1 MHVYYIDTRRRFLN
15 SGSCRGSHSLPPIG
29 PVFIGRSSRLTK
41 SFHHYRRITPFCLIR
56 AHTHSITIVWRRTW
70 YILYTAPADIDTL
83 LTAASLI
90 IIIITIII
98 NCVIMIKMVRGPFSD
113 PLLLTTNKH
122 YAETMVGFFY
132 SS

>member
-1 MHVYYIDTRRRFLN
+1 MLLYDVYTYARGRFLN

-41 SFHHYRRITPFCLIR
+41 SFHHYRRITPFCPIRTYSVGRHCRTDLIHIIHR
-56 AHTHSITIVWRRTW
+56 Q
-70 YILYTAPADIDTL
+70 IDTL

-90 IIIITIII
+90 IIITINII

-113 PLLLTTNKH
+113 LLLCRRLINI
-122 YAETMVGFFY
+122 MPRQWR
-132 SS
+132 